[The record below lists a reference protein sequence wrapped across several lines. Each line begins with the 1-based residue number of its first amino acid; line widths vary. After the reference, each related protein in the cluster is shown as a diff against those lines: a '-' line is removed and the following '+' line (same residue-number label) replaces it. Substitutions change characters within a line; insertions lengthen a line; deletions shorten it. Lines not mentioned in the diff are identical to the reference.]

1 MILKKK
7 KKRCRG
13 PKWEGYYPF
22 LVSGCDLTRRSRPGG
37 ARQAGRAWVAT
48 REIPVMTRSEKPQ
61 VATWKMAS

>member
-13 PKWEGYYPF
+13 PKWEGYCPF
-22 LVSGCDLTRRSRPGG
+22 LISGRDLTRRSRPGR

-48 REIPVMTRSEKPQ
+48 KSEKPQ
-61 VATWKMAS
+61 VATWKNGVAT